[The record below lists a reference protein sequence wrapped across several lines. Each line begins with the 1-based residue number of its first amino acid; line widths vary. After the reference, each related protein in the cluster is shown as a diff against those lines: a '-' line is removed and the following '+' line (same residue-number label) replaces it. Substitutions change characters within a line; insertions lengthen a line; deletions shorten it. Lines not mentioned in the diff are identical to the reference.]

1 MRGYRCEAQLAAR
14 LAIGYDNPMDIAQLL
29 KSLQEIVGQI
39 TDTQWKLIYS
49 LLVLVLAPIVQWLI
63 LVVIRKRA
71 KDPTLAYRSLV
82 ALRYIISALVMIIL
96 GVIWFSGFRYL
107 ATYVSIVGAG
117 LVIALQDTVSN
128 LAGFVFVVW
137 RKPFVLGD
145 RIEIEGIIGDIV
157 DIRIFQF
164 TVVEVRH
171 WVDADQSTGR
181 IVHIPNAKVLKE
193 PVANYTTGFEYIWH
207 EVPVLVTFESNW
219 REAKRILQEIAATH
233 CEHFTPEAERQ
244 IRRAA
249 QRYMIVAGK
258 LTPIVYTAVRDCGV
272 LLTMRFLTRAR
283 ERRGTDEG
291 IWEAIL
297 DAFAQR
303 SDIDFAY
310 PTTRF
315 YDNRSEGKPQARA
328 E

>member
-1 MRGYRCEAQLAAR
+1 MRGYRCEAPLAAR

-128 LAGFVFVVW
+128 LAGFVFIAW
-137 RKPFVLGD
+137 LGSAL
-145 RIEIEGIIGDIV
+145 
-157 DIRIFQF
+157 
-164 TVVEVRH
+164 TLVEPSVFSP
-171 WVDADQSTGR
+171 APMYSS
-181 IVHIPNAKVLKE
+181 
-193 PVANYTTGFEYIWH
+193 PVAVKN
-207 EVPVLVTFESNW
+207 P
-219 REAKRILQEIAATH
+219 ILAAAT
-233 CEHFTPEAERQ
+233 
-244 IRRAA
+244 RAA
-249 QRYMIVAGK
+249 TT
-258 LTPIVYTAVRDCGV
+258 L
-272 LLTMRFLTRAR
+272 
-283 ERRGTDEG
+283 
-291 IWEAIL
+291 
-297 DAFAQR
+297 
-303 SDIDFAY
+303 AY
-310 PTTRF
+310 W
-315 YDNRSEGKPQARA
+315 
-328 E
+328 